1 MNLFRKPILPIE
13 WELLNH
19 DDKNYSSEE
28 EPDVE
33 EVCVKM
39 VNLKKKAENNIRH
52 RLVIRRIMIKNIF
65 VRRYNVYCNENVG

>member
-19 DDKNYSSEE
+19 HDKNYSSEE

-39 VNLKKKAENNIRH
+39 VNLKKKLFSKAENNIR
-52 RLVIRRIMIKNIF
+52 KAQA
-65 VRRYNVYCNENVG
+65 RYKKDYDKKHLRKKV

>member
-39 VNLKKKAENNIRH
+39 VNLKKKLFSKVENNIR
-52 RLVIRRIMIKNIF
+52 KAQA
-65 VRRYNVYCNENVG
+65 RYKKDYDKKHLCKKV